1 MEVRMIDWQRVDELR
16 DEIGAEDF
24 TEVVDLFLEEVDE
37 VVHRLRTAPDPTRYE
52 DDLHV
57 VKGSALNL
65 GFQSIAMFCAVGEKL
80 AASGGGGTVDIAGVI
95 ASYGASK
102 SEFLAKIE
110 MPDAA

>member
-1 MEVRMIDWQRVDELR
+1 MIDWQRVEDLQN
-16 DEIGAEDF
+16 EIGAEDF

-52 DDLHV
+52 DDLHLL
-57 VKGSALNL
+57 KGSALNL
-65 GFQSIAMFCAVGEKL
+65 GFQSLALFCAEGEKL
-80 AASGGGGTVDIAGVI
+80 AASGRGDTVDITGVI